1 METSNQLAKRFK
13 EVYLDGKWI
22 ANTNYKDIL
31 SDISVIEANKTVEN
45 LNSIAL
51 LTNHVNYYL
60 EGLIEVFKGNQLTI
74 SDKHSFDFDM
84 ISTEEEW
91 KNLKDKLEVNA
102 NEFADYV
109 SKMSEEKL
117 NSTFVK
123 EQYGTYRRNIE
134 GVIEHSYYHLGQI
147 SLIKKLTE

>member
-1 METSNQLAKRFK
+1 METSNQLTKRFK
-13 EVYLDGKWI
+13 EVYLNGKWI
-22 ANTNYKDIL
+22 ANTNYKEIL
-31 SDISVIEANKTVEN
+31 SDISVIKANKKVKS

-74 SDKHSFDFDM
+74 SDKKSFDFVM

-91 KNLKDKLEVNA
+91 EHLKNRLEMNA
-102 NEFADYV
+102 NEFANYV
-109 SKMSEEKL
+109 STMPNEKL

-134 GVIEHSYYHLGQI
+134 GIIEHGYYHLGQI
-147 SLIKKLTE
+147 SLIKKLTA